1 MIIRSSKIRIVLAF
15 MALFLIQF
23 AILSPV
29 SADLTEVETNKQG
42 LSKTEPTD
50 ASGGEPVDG
59 KDGPLPWWKK
69 ALNELGDFGDS
80 LIDGWNKFKDW
91 AVDEWNDAWD
101 FAEDKWNDAWDI
113 ATDVWGNIEDFFES
127 IGDWFS
133 ENEWAQTLLGGI
145 LAAGIIIGVIALLV
159 FFGVIAIPLGIVA
172 GLIIVAGAL
181 IGGFTYQWLAGDNYS
196 FWGAFSFSLV
206 GGVLGYIGYATGA
219 FAAAI
224 GWLRTVAWP
233 AAANWWRT
241 AAWPWLRGRPAA
253 IWGWM
258 KGPAWNWLK
267 GRGLMLKGW
276 FTGRAVP
283 WAQGLWSKIVTYY
296 TTGSLWNRLFY
307 GPVLGMIGGATSNL
321 VGVRIT
327 GKFELDNLLID
338 MAIGGFTGGLL
349 GPIVAS
355 MMTYGRL
362 SWKAVFGLS
371 IYGGAENYLADGF
384 KEGAWTSFDN
394 FFFGMGMSVIS
405 IKVIGLLVDKYIK
418 VEPIAEMTKKTVEE
432 LFKSGVK
439 GELFGNEEPKSHV
452 EKQTDLQP
460 KELPDKSIKTETVK
474 EPGNDRLLDSKEEI
488 TNEKPS
494 SNESIQK
501 ELEDSQKTDNKSF
514 HHSDKKLH
522 PKFN

>member
-1 MIIRSSKIRIVLAF
+1 MIIKNPRFRIVLAF

-23 AILSPV
+23 AVLIPA

-59 KDGPLPWWKK
+59 EDGSLPWWKK
-69 ALNELGDFGDS
+69 ALNELGDIGDS
-80 LIDGWNKFKDW
+80 LVDGWNKFKDW

-101 FAEDKWNDAWDI
+101 I
-113 ATDVWGNIEDFFES
+113 ATDVWGNIEDFFKS

-196 FWGAFSFSLV
+196 FWGAFSFALV

-224 GWLRTVAWP
+224 GWIRTVAWP

-267 GRGLMLKGW
+267 GRGVALKGW

-283 WAQGLWSKIVTYY
+283 WAQGLGRTYL
-296 TTGSLWNRLFY
+296 T
-307 GPVLGMIGGATSNL
+307 
-321 VGVRIT
+321 
-327 GKFELDNLLID
+327 NLLNFYRTNGLLKGLFLGPGVG
-338 MAIGGFTGGLL
+338 AIGGFASAMVSWRLTGQISPKSFFTDIGLGALSGGLV
-349 GPIVAS
+349 GPLVAA
-355 MMTYGRL
+355 GRL
-362 SWKAVFGLS
+362 GWKTVLGLS
-371 IYGGAENYLADGF
+371 IYGGAEGYLADGI
-384 KEGAWTSFDN
+384 KEGAWKN
-394 FFFGMGMSVIS
+394 FENFLWSFGMSAFS
-405 IKVIGLLVDKYIK
+405 STTIKLVVERIKNEVLGEVLGKSAEEYIK
-418 VEPIAEMTKKTVEE
+418 TKVKDAVSGGEGGDVTNHEEKKTELKPKEAPESNLDVNNQNNIDEGSSGGSTETSNNPQENSLEE
-432 LFKSGVK
+432 NADSSKDINQ
-439 GELFGNEEPKSHV
+439 GNNKRLHNLKPEPK
-452 EKQTDLQP
+452 L
-460 KELPDKSIKTETVK
+460 
-474 EPGNDRLLDSKEEI
+474 N
-488 TNEKPS
+488 
-494 SNESIQK
+494 
-501 ELEDSQKTDNKSF
+501 
-514 HHSDKKLH
+514 
-522 PKFN
+522 

>member
-1 MIIRSSKIRIVLAF
+1 MTIRSSKIRIVLAF

-50 ASGGEPVDG
+50 ASGGEPVDSE
-59 KDGPLPWWKK
+59 DGSLPWWKK

-91 AVDEWNDAWD
+91 TVDEWNDAWD
-101 FAEDKWNDAWDI
+101 IAQDKWNDAWDL
-113 ATDVWGNIEDFFES
+113 AQDVWGNIEDFFKS

-196 FWGAFSFSLV
+196 FWGAFSFALV

-224 GWLRTVAWP
+224 GWIRTVAWP

-241 AAWPWLRGRPAA
+241 AAWPWLKGRPAA

-267 GRGLMLKGW
+267 GRGLALKGW
-276 FTGRAVP
+276 FTGRAIP
-283 WAQGLWSKIVTYY
+283 WVKGLGR
-296 TTGSLWNRLFY
+296 TGWANFLNFY
-307 GPVLGMIGGATSNL
+307 RTNGFWKGIRFGPILGGAGAIMTNL
-321 VGVRIT
+321 INFWLT
-327 GKFELDNLLID
+327 GELDFKKMSID
-338 MAIGGFTGGLL
+338 IGFGVLSGGVI
-349 GPIVAS
+349 GPAFAAAN
-355 MMTYGRL
+355 MG
-362 SWKAVFGLS
+362 WKVILGLS
-371 IYGGAENYLADGF
+371 LYSGFEGYIADGI
-384 KEGAWTSFDN
+384 KEGAWGSFEN
-394 FFFGMGMSVIS
+394 FFLNFGMSLASLKIIGFVLEKILPKEPAELLTKSIEES
-405 IKVIGLLVDKYIK
+405 IKVKVKEYFKEDVINHQEREQQLEPKQVPEKVPEINQQNTNYTIEQETNLENQNDKVNGDIK
-418 VEPIAEMTKKTVEE
+418 VEGPDLNHQSEENKPI
-432 LFKSGVK
+432 
-439 GELFGNEEPKSHV
+439 N
-452 EKQTDLQP
+452 
-460 KELPDKSIKTETVK
+460 
-474 EPGNDRLLDSKEEI
+474 RLNIE
-488 TNEKPS
+488 
-494 SNESIQK
+494 
-501 ELEDSQKTDNKSF
+501 
-514 HHSDKKLH
+514 

>member
-1 MIIRSSKIRIVLAF
+1 MTIKNSRLRIVLAF
-15 MALFLIQF
+15 LALFLIQF
-23 AILSPV
+23 SILSPV

-50 ASGGEPVDG
+50 ASGGEPVDSE
-59 KDGPLPWWKK
+59 DGSLPWWKK

-101 FAEDKWNDAWDI
+101 IAQDKWNEAWEL
-113 ATDVWGNIEDFFES
+113 AQDVWGNIEDFFKS

-267 GRGLMLKGW
+267 GRGLALRGW

-283 WAQGLWSKIVTYY
+283 WVKGLGRTYF
-296 TTGSLWNRLFY
+296 T
-307 GPVLGMIGGATSNL
+307 NL
-321 VGVRIT
+321 VNFYRTNGILKGLFLGPGV
-327 GKFELDNLLID
+327 G
-338 MAIGGFTGGLL
+338 AIGGFASAMVSWRLTGQISPKSFFTDIGLGALSGGLV
-349 GPIVAS
+349 GPLVAA
-355 MMTYGRL
+355 GRL
-362 SWKAVFGLS
+362 GWQTVLGLS
-371 IYGGAENYLADGF
+371 IYGGAEGYLADGL
-384 KEGAWTSFDN
+384 KEGDWKSFES
-394 FFFGMGMSVIS
+394 FLWGFGMSAFS
-405 IKVIGLLVDKYIK
+405 STTIKLIVERIKPEVLGEIVGKSTEEYIK
-418 VEPIAEMTKKTVEE
+418 TKVQEAVSGGEGGDVTNHEEKKTNLTPKEVPESNLDVDSQNNVQE
-432 LFKSGVK
+432 KQSG
-439 GELFGNEEPKSHV
+439 GNNNETPNNPNDNVLEDNADINKEINHGNNNRVNKIKPEPK
-452 EKQTDLQP
+452 L
-460 KELPDKSIKTETVK
+460 
-474 EPGNDRLLDSKEEI
+474 N
-488 TNEKPS
+488 
-494 SNESIQK
+494 
-501 ELEDSQKTDNKSF
+501 
-514 HHSDKKLH
+514 
-522 PKFN
+522 

>member
-29 SADLTEVETNKQG
+29 SADLTEVETHKQG

-69 ALNELGDFGDS
+69 ALNELGDIGDS
-80 LIDGWNKFKDW
+80 LVDGWNKFKDW

-113 ATDVWGNIEDFFES
+113 ATDVWGKIEDFFKS
-127 IGDWFS
+127 IGEWFS

-196 FWGAFSFSLV
+196 FWGAFSFALV

-253 IWGWM
+253 IWGWARTVAWPWIRTKAVAAYRWVKVRPLWGQLRGFYSGAFWRLM
-258 KGPAWNWLK
+258 VKGFPIGFLGGGTASIVGKLFK
-267 GRGLMLKGW
+267 GET
-276 FTGRAVP
+276 FTF
-283 WAQGLWSKIVTYY
+283 KE
-296 TTGSLWNRLFY
+296 
-307 GPVLGMIGGATSNL
+307 M
-321 VGVRIT
+321 
-327 GKFELDNLLID
+327 LID
-338 MAIGGFTGGLL
+338 ALIGGFSGAVLGPIILAGVTLSWSVVGLL
-349 GPIVAS
+349 G
-355 MMTYGRL
+355 L
-362 SWKAVFGLS
+362 
-371 IYGGAENYLADGF
+371 YGGVENYLVEGF
-384 KEGAWTSFDN
+384 KSNDWSFEN
-394 FFFGMGMSVIS
+394 FLLGFGISVLSTKLIGVAVENIIS
-405 IKVIGLLVDKYIK
+405 RMVVSEHLNEVG
-418 VEPIAEMTKKTVEE
+418 TKSAEE
-432 LFKSGVK
+432 LVK
-439 GELFGNEEPKSHV
+439 WSYDQIDELIDADNTGESNGKNSEKHFEKEGSNEKNAPEAEDTTDKKDASNT
-452 EKQTDLQP
+452 EKNNEGSNEQTDSGSHLQNQNNRMNP
-460 KELPDKSIKTETVK
+460 NINPTY
-474 EPGNDRLLDSKEEI
+474 N
-488 TNEKPS
+488 
-494 SNESIQK
+494 
-501 ELEDSQKTDNKSF
+501 
-514 HHSDKKLH
+514 
-522 PKFN
+522 